1 MSLSDPSAVP
11 DAASVTRNRLVL
23 VVYTSAIFVSA
34 LLLFS
39 VQPLFTK
46 MVLPRLGGSPA
57 VWSVA
62 MVFFQ
67 SLLLGGYAYAH
78 YLMQLRN
85 RMLPVVIH
93 LVLLV
98 VALLTLPLSI
108 AGGWGEPPTSG
119 YAFWLLGLFAVSIG
133 LPFFALAANNP
144 LLQAWF
150 VRTGHPN
157 GPDPYFLYA
166 SSNIGSFLALLSY
179 PVLLEPMFTLRTQN
193 LIWTGGYGLLIVLIA
208 ACGVLLLR
216 SPVMA
221 VADVGAEAIDAP
233 APPWILRARWIFLAA
248 VPSGLLIAVTAHIS
262 TDVAA
267 APLLWVLPLSLYL
280 LTWVLVFQS
289 RPLLPH
295 KWILLLQ
302 PLAIA
307 GVIVL
312 LAVGGEQNLLLTLGG
327 HQLCFFVIAMAC
339 HGELARTRPAA
350 KYLTGF
356 YVALSFGGMVGGL
369 FAGLIAPFTFSWIA
383 EYPILLACAALCRPP
398 GGNERL
404 ARWSN
409 WYWPLLAVLA
419 VALIAPTYNTG
430 KVFTWL
436 DTNRVWVI
444 GAVGVLSAL
453 LALGL
458 NANRWKIFATVAVAL
473 ALIRAYPS
481 DDGRVETVRSF
492 FGVHKIVVT
501 SNGQYHVL
509 MHGTT
514 IYGAEKY
521 QNDDGTPVTGRPEPI
536 TYYHKDGGIGQAI
549 AAMRERKGGPLRVA
563 VIGLGSGTLA
573 CASEPGET
581 WKFFEIDQ
589 TMVDTAKDPK
599 YFTYISKC
607 EPDMKPVIGDA
618 RLTFAKEAAGTL
630 RPDHR
635 RRLFVGCDPDPS
647 RDRGGDGDLQGQA
660 GAAGR
665 CGDACVQPAS
675 RTGQRR
681 GRHRRRQRS
690 QELGLQRGYQPRRGI
705 HLLDHGGGLGA
716 RGGRCRQ
723 AGVVGPMGTDR
734 SRRQPAGLD
743 RRLLQRARRGVAA
756 AEEGRGV
763 SLKRTIRRLVRNH
776 SRLSLLAA
784 RHDQP
789 ETIVKKLALSFM
801 AGAGALLATSA
812 FAAPLSNGLTALPDS
827 NIEQVRMVCNENGR
841 CWRERS
847 ERRVIVREFLR

>member
-1 MSLSDPSAVP
+1 MGSPDPSVLADQP
-11 DAASVTRNRLVL
+11 SASRNRLVL
-23 VVYTSAIFVSA
+23 IVYTAAIFVSA

-67 SLLLGGYAYAH
+67 SLLLAGYAYAH
-78 YLMQLRN
+78 YLTQIRT
-85 RMLPVVIH
+85 RWLPAAIH

-98 VALLTLPLSI
+98 IALLSLPLSI
-108 AGGWGEPPTSG
+108 TSGWGEPPTSG
-119 YAFWLLGLFAVSIG
+119 YAFWLLGLFTVSIG

-150 VRTGHPN
+150 FRTGHPS

-208 ACGVLLLR
+208 GCAVLLLR

-221 VADVGAEAIDAP
+221 VADTAAEDADAP

-267 APLLWVLPLSLYL
+267 APLLWVLPLSIYL

-295 KWILLLQ
+295 KWMLLLQ
-302 PLAIA
+302 PLAIT

-369 FAGLIAPFTFSWIA
+369 FAGLIAPFAFSWVA
-383 EYPILLACAALCRPP
+383 EYPVLLALAALCRPP
-398 GGNERL
+398 GGAERFP
-404 ARWSN
+404 RWSA
-409 WYWPLLAVLA
+409 WYWPFLAVLA
-419 VALIAPTYNTG
+419 VGFIAPSWSDGNIMH
-430 KVFTWL
+430 WL
-436 DTNRVWVI
+436 DDNRVWMI

-458 NANRWKIFATVAVAL
+458 NADRWKIFATVAVAL
-473 ALIRAYPS
+473 VLIRAYPA

-501 SNGQYHVL
+501 PHGQYHVL

-514 IYGAEKY
+514 IHGAQKF

-536 TYYHKDGGIGQAI
+536 TYYQKDGGIGQAI
-549 AAMRERKGGPLRVA
+549 TAVRERKRAPLRVA
-563 VIGLGSGTLA
+563 VIGLGAGTLT

-589 TMVDTAKDPK
+589 TMVDTARDPK
-599 YFTYISKC
+599 YFSYIQNC
-607 EPDMKPVIGDA
+607 APDLKPVIGDA
-618 RLTFAKEAAGTL
+618 RLTFAREPDGVYDLIIVDAYSSDAIPIHLATEEAMAIYKDKLAPQGAVVMHVSNRHLELASVIVGIADANDLKSWVYSEDSNRDNEYIFATSVVVCAREEADVGKVASSDVWAL
-630 RPDHR
+630 TEADENQRVWTDDYSNVLGAVY
-635 RRLFVGCDPDPS
+635 RRL
-647 RDRGGDGDLQGQA
+647 RDG
-660 GAAGR
+660 
-665 CGDACVQPAS
+665 
-675 RTGQRR
+675 
-681 GRHRRRQRS
+681 
-690 QELGLQRGYQPRRGI
+690 
-705 HLLDHGGGLGA
+705 
-716 RGGRCRQ
+716 
-723 AGVVGPMGTDR
+723 
-734 SRRQPAGLD
+734 
-743 RRLLQRARRGVAA
+743 
-756 AEEGRGV
+756 
-763 SLKRTIRRLVRNH
+763 
-776 SRLSLLAA
+776 
-784 RHDQP
+784 
-789 ETIVKKLALSFM
+789 
-801 AGAGALLATSA
+801 
-812 FAAPLSNGLTALPDS
+812 
-827 NIEQVRMVCNENGR
+827 EQ
-841 CWRERS
+841 
-847 ERRVIVREFLR
+847 

>member
-1 MSLSDPSAVP
+1 MTLPDPSVVADRP
-11 DAASVTRNRLVL
+11 SASRNRLVL
-23 VVYTSAIFVSA
+23 VTYTAAIFVSA

-67 SLLLGGYAYAH
+67 SLLLAGYAYAH
-78 YLMQLRN
+78 YLMRLRN
-85 RMLPVVIH
+85 RMVPVAAH
-93 LVLLV
+93 LALLV
-98 VALLTLPLSI
+98 IALATLPLSI
-108 AGGWGEPPTSG
+108 AGGWGEPPASG
-119 YAFWLLGLFAVSIG
+119 YALWLLGLFAVSIG

-150 VRTGHPN
+150 VRTGHPD

-193 LIWTGGYGLLIVLIA
+193 LIWTGGYGLLIVLIG
-208 ACGVLLLR
+208 ACGLLLLR
-216 SPVMA
+216 APMSAA
-221 VADVGAEAIDAP
+221 VDTLATDTDAP
-233 APPWILRARWIFLAA
+233 APAFGLRARWIFLAA

-295 KWILLLQ
+295 KWMLMVQ
-302 PLAIA
+302 PVAIA

-369 FAGLIAPFTFSWIA
+369 FAGLIAPYAFSWVA
-383 EYPILLACAALCRPP
+383 EYPILVVLAVLCRPP
-398 GGNERL
+398 GDERFPRL
-404 ARWSN
+404 SR
-409 WYWPLLAVLA
+409 WYWLLLLAIA
-419 VALIAPTYNTG
+419 VALIAPSFGTG
-430 KVFTWL
+430 TVTNWL
-436 DTNRVWVI
+436 EDQRVYVA
-444 GAVGVLSAL
+444 GAVAAVGML
-453 LALGL
+453 LALL
-458 NANRWKIFATVAVAL
+458 LRADRWKLASLATL
-473 ALIRAYPS
+473 ALVLIRVYPA

-501 SNGQYHVL
+501 PHGQYHVL

-514 IYGAEKY
+514 IHGAEKF
-521 QNDDGTPVTGRPEPI
+521 QNDDGTPVPGRPEPI

-549 AAMRERKGGPLRVA
+549 TAIRERKGAPLRVA
-563 VIGLGSGTLA
+563 VIGLGAGTLT

-589 TMVDTAKDPK
+589 SMVDTARDPK
-599 YFTYISKC
+599 YFTYIRSC
-607 EPDMKPVIGDA
+607 EPDLKPVIGDA
-618 RLTFAKEAAGTL
+618 RLTFAREPDGIYDLIIVDAYSSDAIPIHLATEEAMKIYKDKLAPQGAVLMHVSNRHLELSSVVVGIADANDLKSWVYSEDSGRDSEYIFSTSVVVSAREDADVGKL
-630 RPDHR
+630 ASSEQWEEHEADEKQRVWTDDYSNVLGAVY
-635 RRLFVGCDPDPS
+635 RRL
-647 RDRGGDGDLQGQA
+647 RDG
-660 GAAGR
+660 
-665 CGDACVQPAS
+665 
-675 RTGQRR
+675 
-681 GRHRRRQRS
+681 
-690 QELGLQRGYQPRRGI
+690 
-705 HLLDHGGGLGA
+705 
-716 RGGRCRQ
+716 
-723 AGVVGPMGTDR
+723 
-734 SRRQPAGLD
+734 
-743 RRLLQRARRGVAA
+743 
-756 AEEGRGV
+756 
-763 SLKRTIRRLVRNH
+763 
-776 SRLSLLAA
+776 
-784 RHDQP
+784 
-789 ETIVKKLALSFM
+789 
-801 AGAGALLATSA
+801 
-812 FAAPLSNGLTALPDS
+812 
-827 NIEQVRMVCNENGR
+827 EQ
-841 CWRERS
+841 
-847 ERRVIVREFLR
+847 